1 MLDHGRFKKRLQ
13 AGEVVVGPFA
23 IVNSPI
29 MVSALGIAGMD
40 FIIIDTEH
48 GPFTIQDA
56 EMMCHACDA
65 ANVASII
72 RVGEINDW
80 MILRALDIGSVG
92 IEVPQIRCRADAEAV
107 VRAAKY
113 SPIGERGLSIFTR
126 AGDLGTRGPTY
137 TDMANEE
144 TVVIVHIEG
153 VEGVNNL
160 DEVLTVDGL
169 DVIFLGPYDLSQSL
183 GIPGQV
189 EDPQVEEMMR
199 GCVGR
204 IKAAGKC
211 PGSFAKDV
219 PMAKRLVAM
228 GIQYMSV
235 LVDAA
240 IYQNACRD
248 IVSQVKE

>member
-1 MLDHGRFKKRLQ
+1 MADRGRFKRRLQ

-29 MVSALGIAGMD
+29 MMSALGIAGMD
-40 FIIIDTEH
+40 FVIIDTEH
-48 GPFTIQDA
+48 GPFDIQDA
-56 EMMCHACDA
+56 EVMCHACDA
-65 ANVASII
+65 AGVASIV

-80 MILRALDIGSVG
+80 MILRALDIGATG
-92 IEVPQIRCRADAEAV
+92 IEVPQIRSRADAEAV

-113 SPIGERGLSIFTR
+113 APLGERGLSIFTR
-126 AGDLGTRGPTY
+126 AGELGTRGPRY

-160 DEVLTVDGL
+160 DEVLTVEGL

-189 EDPQVEEMMR
+189 EDPRVEEMMR
-199 GCVGR
+199 QCVGR
-204 IKAAGKC
+204 IKTAGKC
-211 PGSFAKDV
+211 PGSFAKDIA
-219 PMAKRLVAM
+219 MAKRLIEM
-228 GIQYMSV
+228 DIQYMSV
-235 LVDAA
+235 SVDAA
-240 IYQNACRD
+240 IYQQACRD
-248 IVSQVKE
+248 IVTQVKE